1 MAALHAALPLAPISI
16 GLQSVERAHLDAAA
30 TPGATEREIFRT
42 IILAQAIP
50 CTASGFFFALALSF
64 SEFIVT
70 FFASASAYS
79 TVTLQIF
86 NNLRNGF
93 TPTMAVGA
101 IVLIQTSVPTFG
113 MVARF
118 GDLPRLMGAAPAR
131 R

>member
-118 GDLPRLMGAAPAR
+118 GDLPRLMGADPAR